1 MVKMHILKA
10 FVISLG
16 AAAFVNDVVP
26 SFAQSIPQDTL
37 VRLCALGTAANK
49 EGWSAKPMIEKAMVN
64 QGRPKYLANVAMKEM
79 KPICPKV
86 Y

>member
-1 MVKMHILKA
+1 MYCLKA
-10 FVISLG
+10 IVATLGTAAVLAGAPSSL
-16 AAAFVNDVVP
+16 
-26 SFAQSIPQDTL
+26 AQTIPQDTL